1 VKSQDCELPPEYRPG
16 GQGRGCDKWHM
27 TYDACFIM
35 PIGLPFFRAKHAL
48 EVYSVVA
55 SENQSYQSYRLKG
68 DKHAMDITT
77 TDRLKEELMNQN
89 PEFRELAREH
99 TRYEQRLSELSA
111 LAYPSDE
118 EQLEE
123 ITLKK
128 KKLALK
134 DQMYSMMSQ
143 YQKTQS
149 LSH

>member
-1 VKSQDCELPPEYRPG
+1 
-16 GQGRGCDKWHM
+16 
-27 TYDACFIM
+27 
-35 PIGLPFFRAKHAL
+35 
-48 EVYSVVA
+48 
-55 SENQSYQSYRLKG
+55 
-68 DKHAMDITT
+68 MDVTT
-77 TDRLKEELMNQN
+77 ADMLKEELINRD

-123 ITLKK
+123 VTLKK

-134 DQMYSMMSQ
+134 DQMYSIMTQ
-143 YQKTQS
+143 HQKSES

>member
-1 VKSQDCELPPEYRPG
+1 MRE
-16 GQGRGCDKWHM
+16 
-27 TYDACFIM
+27 
-35 PIGLPFFRAKHAL
+35 
-48 EVYSVVA
+48 
-55 SENQSYQSYRLKG
+55 
-68 DKHAMDITT
+68 MDVTT
-77 TDRLKEELMNQN
+77 ADMLKEELINRD

-123 ITLKK
+123 VTLKK

-134 DQMYSMMSQ
+134 DQMYSIMTQ
-143 YQKTQS
+143 HQKTES

>member
-1 VKSQDCELPPEYRPG
+1 ME
-16 GQGRGCDKWHM
+16 M
-27 TYDACFIM
+27 TTAD
-35 PIGLPFFRAKHAL
+35 
-48 EVYSVVA
+48 V
-55 SENQSYQSYRLKG
+55 
-68 DKHAMDITT
+68 
-77 TDRLKEELMNQN
+77 LKEELMNRD

-134 DQMYSMMSQ
+134 DQMYSIMTQ
-143 YQKTQS
+143 HQKGES
-149 LSH
+149 VSH